1 MSTTSR
7 EGPARPL
14 PPAALAVCA
23 LIAWAAVAAQPGL
36 YGPEAPVDAAWVR
49 VVNAAAQGGMAVR
62 VADATAVVLPWGGAT
77 RYWQVA
83 PGSVTVDVGGTQL
96 DLEVGPESFT
106 TVAATPGGPV
116 TVADPALR
124 DVSRGLLGLLNLTD
138 RPLTLRVPDGTVVV
152 GDVPPGGHDAL
163 AVAHATTGLLVTD
176 GDEVLVRVDPR
187 EYARGTAHAVVVF
200 VGPDGVRAE
209 VVSTGTD

>member
-7 EGPARPL
+7 RRPPRSRL
-14 PPAALAVCA
+14 TATLAIAALLACG
-23 LIAWAAVAAQPGL
+23 AAAAQPGL
-36 YGPEAPVDAAWVR
+36 YGPEAPGDAAWVR

-62 VADATAVVLPWGGAT
+62 VADAATVVLRWGGAT

-83 PGSVTVDVGGTQL
+83 PGRVTVDVGGMQL
-96 DLEVGPESFT
+96 DVDVGPESFT

-138 RPLTLRVPDGTVVV
+138 RPLTLRAPDGTVVV
-152 GDVPPGGHDAL
+152 GEVPPGGHDAL
-163 AVAHATTGLLVTD
+163 VVSHATTSQSNG
-176 GDEVLVRVDPR
+176 
-187 EYARGTAHAVVVF
+187 
-200 VGPDGVRAE
+200 
-209 VVSTGTD
+209 TGTESS